1 MIIISK
7 KNLIGIWKLIS
18 MEKQNVE
25 GDILD
30 KFNWNGRLR
39 YDDKGYMSV
48 QLFNSNRPHLKDW
61 ESPEEL
67 KKAFE
72 EYNAYYG
79 TYDVDH
85 DEGSV
90 THHLEGAL
98 YPNWTNT
105 DQKRFFKL
113 TGTKLELMTTPME
126 ENGTEVVWRLIW
138 ERIT

>member
-1 MIIISK
+1 
-7 KNLIGIWKLIS
+7 
-18 MEKQNVE
+18 MEKQNSE
-25 GDILD
+25 GDVLG
-30 KFNWNGRLR
+30 KLNWNGRLR

>member
-1 MIIISK
+1 MSR

-18 MEKQNVE
+18 MESQNVE
-25 GDILD
+25 GDVLE

-48 QLFNSNRPHLKDW
+48 QLFNSNRPHLEDW
-61 ESPEEL
+61 GSPEEL

-79 TYDVDH
+79 TFEVNH
-85 DEGSV
+85 EEGSV

-105 DQKRFFKL
+105 DKKRFYKL
-113 TGTKLELMTTPME
+113 TDNKLELITTPIE
-126 ENGTEVVWRLIW
+126 INDTEVVWRLIW
-138 ERIT
+138 ERVV